1 MKRFFLF
8 VLLAAVFGFKSTFA
22 SPRMDEGMWL
32 PMYVERLNWTDIQ
45 KMGLLLTIDQL
56 YDTDNPSIH
65 DAVVGL
71 AEGSAPGGFFCTG
84 EIVSDKGLM
93 FTNHHCAYDI
103 IQTHSSVENDYL
115 TDGFWAMSLEEELPN
130 PGITA
135 SFLVRMEDLT
145 EMVMAELTDEMTP
158 QERSAK
164 VREITGPMVEEASE
178 DGRYDAIVKDFYF
191 GSEYY
196 LLVYETFRDIRLVG
210 APPSSIGKYGGDTD
224 NWMWPR
230 HTGDFA
236 VLRVYTAPDGSPAEY
251 AEENIP
257 LKPRHFLPISL
268 EGVKK
273 DDYAMVWGFPGG
285 TDRYLTSHGIEFA
298 IEQNNPAIVDALD
311 IILEVWRYHMDADDA
326 TRIKY
331 ASDYASLANGWKYY
345 IGQTRGLKNL
355 DVKTQKQEIEHAFM
369 DWVNADADR
378 KLRYGN
384 VLENIADGYQ
394 LMDGLITPFYY
405 LRLPI
410 SRMDVTTL
418 TQLTAPLDTLLADRR
433 KYRLEIEINTEPLRA
448 FGESFFADF
457 DKPIERDLMIAML
470 NLIQHNLQPHHLPDI
485 FETIN
490 GRYGG
495 NVTQYVNDVFD
506 NSIFTDRDRYMRFL
520 NRPRQR
526 HLSNDPL
533 LVALNSMLDVAGNI
547 LTDIISGQDMV
558 DQNMRL
564 FVEGLRAMH
573 PDRNF
578 YPDANSTM
586 RFTYGTIQDY
596 YPADAVHYN
605 YITHLYGA
613 MEKED
618 PTNPEFY
625 IDEKLKVL
633 YKAKDYGMYG
643 EDGKMIVNFLSTND
657 ITGGNSGSPVINGK
671 GELIGIAFDGNW
683 EAMSGDIAFEPSVQ
697 RTISVDIR
705 YVLFVIDKFAGAR
718 HLIDEMTIVR

>member
-1 MKRFFLF
+1 MKRFFLLM
-8 VLLAAVFGFKSTFA
+8 LLAAVFGFKSTVS

-32 PMYVERLNWTDIQ
+32 PMYVDRLNWTEIQ
-45 KMGLLLTIDQL
+45 QMGLLLTIDQL
-56 YDTDNPSIH
+56 YDTANPSIH

-71 AEGSAPGGFFCTG
+71 AAGSAPGGFFCTG
-84 EIVSDKGLM
+84 EIVSDQGLM

-103 IQTHSSVENDYL
+103 IQTHSTVENDYL
-115 TDGFWAMSLEEELPN
+115 TDGFWAMSFEEELPN

-145 EMVMAELTDEMTP
+145 EMVTAELTDEMTP

-164 VREITGPMVEEASE
+164 VREIANPLVEEASE

-196 LLVYETFRDIRLVG
+196 LLVYETFKDIRLVG

-236 VLRVYTAPDGSPAEY
+236 MLRIYTAPDGSPAEY

-285 TDRYLTSHGIEFA
+285 TDRYLTSHGIQFA
-298 IEQNNPAIVDALD
+298 IEQNNPAIVNALD
-311 IILEVWRYHMDADDA
+311 IILEVWRYHMDSDDA

-355 DVKTQKQEIEHAFM
+355 DVKTQKQEIEHEFTE
-369 DWVNADADR
+369 WVNADAER
-378 KLRYGN
+378 KMRYGN
-384 VLENIADGYQ
+384 VLETIAAGYQ

-433 KYRLEIEINTEPLRA
+433 KYRLEIEINTEPLRD

-470 NLIQHNLQPHHLPDI
+470 SLMQNDLQPHHLPDI

-495 NVTQYVNDVFD
+495 NVAQYVNDLFD

-526 HLSNDPL
+526 HLSDDPL
-533 LVALNSMLDVAGNI
+533 LVALNSMLAVAQNI
-547 LTDIISGQDMV
+547 LSDIITGQDMV

-564 FVEGLRAMH
+564 FVDGLRAMH

-605 YITHLYGA
+605 YITHLFGK

-625 IDEKLKVL
+625 IDEKLKEL
-633 YKAKDYGMYG
+633 YQSKDYGIYG
-643 EDGKMIVNFLSTND
+643 ENGKMILNFLSTND
-657 ITGGNSGSPVINGK
+657 ITGGNSGSPVLNGK

-705 YVLFVIDKFAGAR
+705 YVLFVIDKFAGAK

>member
-1 MKRFFLF
+1 MKRFFLLM
-8 VLLAAVFGFKSTFA
+8 LLAAVFGFKSTVS

-32 PMYVERLNWTDIQ
+32 PMYVDRLNWTEIQ
-45 KMGLLLTIDQL
+45 QMGLLLTIDQL
-56 YDTDNPSIH
+56 YDTANPSIH

-71 AEGSAPGGFFCTG
+71 AAGSAPGGFFCTG
-84 EIVSDKGLM
+84 EIVSDQGLM

-103 IQTHSSVENDYL
+103 IQTHSTVENDYL
-115 TDGFWAMSLEEELPN
+115 TDGFWAMSFEEELPN

-145 EMVMAELTDEMTP
+145 EMVTAELTDDMTP

-164 VREITGPMVEEASE
+164 VREIANPLVEEASE

-196 LLVYETFRDIRLVG
+196 LLVYETFKDIRLVG

-236 VLRVYTAPDGSPAEY
+236 MLRIYTAPDGSPAEY

-298 IEQNNPAIVDALD
+298 IEQNNPAIVNALD
-311 IILEVWRYHMDADDA
+311 IILEVWRYHMDSDDA

-355 DVKTQKQEIEHAFM
+355 DVKTQKQEIEHEFTE
-369 DWVNADADR
+369 WVNADAER
-378 KLRYGN
+378 KMRYGN
-384 VLENIADGYQ
+384 VLETIAAGYQ

-433 KYRLEIEINTEPLRA
+433 KYRLEIEINTEPLRD

-470 NLIQHNLQPHHLPDI
+470 SLMQNDLQPHHLPDI

-495 NVTQYVNDVFD
+495 NVAQYVNDLFD

-526 HLSNDPL
+526 HLSDDPL
-533 LVALNSMLDVAGNI
+533 LVALNSMLAVAQNI
-547 LTDIISGQDMV
+547 LSDIITGQDMV

-564 FVEGLRAMH
+564 FVDGLRAMH

-605 YITHLYGA
+605 YITHLFGK

-625 IDEKLKVL
+625 IDEKLKEL
-633 YKAKDYGMYG
+633 YQSKDYGIYG
-643 EDGKMIVNFLSTND
+643 ENGKMILNFLSTND
-657 ITGGNSGSPVINGK
+657 ITGGNSGSPVLNGK

-705 YVLFVIDKFAGAR
+705 YVLFVIDKFAGAK

>member
-1 MKRFFLF
+1 MKRFFLLM
-8 VLLAAVFGFKSTFA
+8 LLAAVFGFKSTVS

-32 PMYVERLNWTDIQ
+32 PMYVDRLNWTEIQ
-45 KMGLLLTIDQL
+45 QMGLLLTIDQL
-56 YDTDNPSIH
+56 YDTANPSIH

-71 AEGSAPGGFFCTG
+71 AAGSAPGGFFCTG
-84 EIVSDKGLM
+84 EIVSDQGLM

-103 IQTHSSVENDYL
+103 IQTHSTVENDYL
-115 TDGFWAMSLEEELPN
+115 TDGFWAMSFEEELPN

-145 EMVMAELTDEMTP
+145 EMVTAELTDEMTP

-164 VREITGPMVEEASE
+164 VREIANPLVEEASE

-196 LLVYETFRDIRLVG
+196 LLVYETFKDIRLVG

-236 VLRVYTAPDGSPAEY
+236 MLRIYTAPDGSPAEY

-298 IEQNNPAIVDALD
+298 IEQNNPAIVNALD
-311 IILEVWRYHMDADDA
+311 IILEVWRYHMDSDDA

-355 DVKTQKQEIEHAFM
+355 DVKTQKQEIEHEFTE
-369 DWVNADADR
+369 WVNADAER
-378 KLRYGN
+378 KMRYGN
-384 VLENIADGYQ
+384 VLETIAAGYQ

-433 KYRLEIEINTEPLRA
+433 KYRLEIEINTEPLRD

-470 NLIQHNLQPHHLPDI
+470 SLMQNDLQPHHLPDI

-495 NVTQYVNDVFD
+495 NVAQYVNDLFD

-526 HLSNDPL
+526 HLSDDPL
-533 LVALNSMLDVAGNI
+533 LVALNSMLAVAQNI
-547 LTDIISGQDMV
+547 LSDIITGQDMV

-564 FVEGLRAMH
+564 FVDGLRAMH

-605 YITHLYGA
+605 YITHLFGK

-625 IDEKLKVL
+625 IDEKLKEL
-633 YKAKDYGMYG
+633 YQSKDYGIYG
-643 EDGKMIVNFLSTND
+643 ENGKMILNFLSTND
-657 ITGGNSGSPVINGK
+657 ITGGNSGSPVLNGK

-705 YVLFVIDKFAGAR
+705 YVLFVIDKFAGAK

>member
-1 MKRFFLF
+1 MKRFFLLM
-8 VLLAAVFGFKSTFA
+8 LLAAVFGFKSTVS

-32 PMYVERLNWTDIQ
+32 PMYVDRLNWTEIQ
-45 KMGLLLTIDQL
+45 QMGLLLTIDQL
-56 YDTDNPSIH
+56 YDTANPSIH

-71 AEGSAPGGFFCTG
+71 AAGSAPGGFFCTG
-84 EIVSDKGLM
+84 EIVSDQGLM

-103 IQTHSSVENDYL
+103 IQTHSTVENDYL
-115 TDGFWAMSLEEELPN
+115 TDGFWAMSFEEELPN

-145 EMVMAELTDEMTP
+145 EMVTAELTDEMTP

-164 VREITGPMVEEASE
+164 VREIANPLVEEASE

-196 LLVYETFRDIRLVG
+196 LLVYETFKDIRLVG

-236 VLRVYTAPDGSPAEY
+236 MLRIYTAPDGSPAEY

-298 IEQNNPAIVDALD
+298 IEQNNPAIVNALD
-311 IILEVWRYHMDADDA
+311 IILEVWRYHMDSDDA

-355 DVKTQKQEIEHAFM
+355 DVKTQKQEIEHEFTE
-369 DWVNADADR
+369 WVNADAER
-378 KLRYGN
+378 KMRYGN
-384 VLENIADGYQ
+384 VLETIAAGYQ

-433 KYRLEIEINTEPLRA
+433 KYRLEIEINTEPLRD

-470 NLIQHNLQPHHLPDI
+470 SLMQNDLQPHHLPDI

-490 GRYGG
+490 GRYGS
-495 NVTQYVNDVFD
+495 NVAQYVNDVFD

-526 HLSNDPL
+526 HLSDDPL
-533 LVALNSMLDVAGNI
+533 LVALNSMLAVAQNI
-547 LTDIISGQDMV
+547 LSDIITGQDMV

-564 FVEGLRAMH
+564 FVDGLRAMH

-605 YITHLYGA
+605 YITHLFGK

-625 IDEKLKVL
+625 IDEKLKEL
-633 YKAKDYGMYG
+633 YQSKDYGIYG
-643 EDGKMIVNFLSTND
+643 ENGKMILNFLSTND
-657 ITGGNSGSPVINGK
+657 ITGGNSGSPVLNGK

-705 YVLFVIDKFAGAR
+705 YVLFVIDKFAGAK